1 MINYDAAKIRNSL
14 KTEDVFELLNDWG
27 GEPTYVNGGIIART
41 ICHNHPGEGSRKL
54 YYYEANCMF
63 KCYTGCEPSVFDIFE
78 LYIKV
83 QQEKYHITITL
94 YEAIRFIADT
104 FGISGDIV
112 EDKPAELIDWE
123 YLQNYDRIKEIRLP
137 PPEITLKDY
146 DDSILDKFNYDVR
159 LTPWLDEA
167 ISQEVLTQHKIGF
180 YPGGNQI
187 TIPHYDVQG
196 RLVGIRGR
204 TLSKEDA
211 EIYGKYRPLRVNG
224 ILYNHPLGLNLYNL
238 NNSKNGIKLFKKA
251 IIFEAE
257 KSAMKYASYF
267 GADNDIS
274 VACCGSSISAYQIQ
288 LLSQAGANEIVIAL
302 DRQFQNIGDQEF
314 VKLKNNLVKIY
325 KTYKNIAQISFI
337 FDKNKI
343 TSYKAAPIDE
353 GKDKFIYLYKNRII
367 L

>member
-1 MINYDAAKIRNSL
+1 
-14 KTEDVFELLNDWG
+14 
-27 GEPTYVNGGIIART
+27 
-41 ICHNHPGEGSRKL
+41 
-54 YYYEANCMF
+54 MF

-112 EDKPAELIDWE
+112 EDKPEELIDWE

-288 LLSQAGANEIVIAL
+288 LLSQAGASEIVIAL